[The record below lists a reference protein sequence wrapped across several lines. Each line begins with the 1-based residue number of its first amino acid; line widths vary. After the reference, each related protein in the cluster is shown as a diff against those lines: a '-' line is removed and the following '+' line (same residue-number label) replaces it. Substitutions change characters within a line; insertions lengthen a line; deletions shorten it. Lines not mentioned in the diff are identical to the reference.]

1 MKLKDLI
8 QQLKKY
14 EELDCDVRVE
24 IDEDNFLDN
33 SSISTTFDKATKL
46 NISDHLLL
54 PNYWVNDIELN
65 KLDESNEII
74 LRGFYQ

>member
-1 MKLKDLI
+1 MKLKNLI

-24 IDEDNFLDN
+24 IDEDNFFDN
-33 SSISTTFDKATKL
+33 SSISNTFNKATKL
-46 NISDHLLL
+46 NISDHLSL

-65 KLDESNEII
+65 ELDESNEII

>member
-1 MKLKDLI
+1 MKIKDLI

-24 IDEDNFLDN
+24 IDEDNFFDN
-33 SSISTTFDKATKL
+33 SSISNTFNKATKL
-46 NISDHLLL
+46 NISDHLSL

-65 KLDESNEII
+65 ELDESNEII